1 VDVDDDVVVDDV
13 VELVDVV
20 ELLEDVA
27 LVELVAPLDEEP
39 PPPHAV
45 SNAAVRPAAP
55 SMSAF
60 DQELNIPKPPPT
72 RGRSAPR
79 KLGLG

>member
-1 VDVDDDVVVDDV
+1 VDVDDDVVDV
-13 VELVDVV
+13 VELVELV

-27 LVELVAPLDEEP
+27 LVELVAPLDEDP

-45 SNAAVRPAAP
+45 SNAAVRPATP
-55 SMSAF
+55 SMSAS
-60 DQELNIPKPPPT
+60 DQDLNIPKPPPT
-72 RGRSAPR
+72 RGCSAPR